1 MNETGEKVDSVFL
14 EGVHADY
21 LMEKDIPYYYSD
33 TIGLTLATAMINR
46 SWGAIPI
53 VDEQKRLI
61 GIVTEFD
68 LLNALIRG
76 KDLET
81 VRAAE
86 IMALEPKFVKEDT
99 RAEVIIKIM
108 DALHLIHLPVVNK
121 EGQLV
126 GLIERSD
133 ILLSYLESKQRSL
146 KFSSL

>member
-1 MNETGEKVDSVFL
+1 MNETEGKVNSVFL
-14 EGVHADY
+14 EGVHADN
-21 LMEKDIPYYYSD
+21 LVEKDIPYYYSD

-46 SWGAIPI
+46 SCGAIPI
-53 VDEQKRLI
+53 VDEQKQLI

-86 IMALEPKFVKEDT
+86 IMAQEPKFVKEDT
-99 RAEVIIKIM
+99 SAEAIIKIM
-108 DALHLIHLPVVNK
+108 DALHLIHLPVVNQ

-133 ILLSYLESKQRSL
+133 ILLSYLESKG
-146 KFSSL
+146 SSLWS

>member
-1 MNETGEKVDSVFL
+1 MNVIEGKVKSVFL
-14 EGVHADY
+14 EGVHADN

-33 TIGLTLATAMINR
+33 TIGLTLVTAMINR

-53 VDEQKRLI
+53 VDEEKRLM

-76 KDLET
+76 KNLET

-99 RAEVIIKIM
+99 SAEAIIKIM

-121 EGQLV
+121 DGQLV
-126 GLIERSD
+126 GLIERSN
-133 ILLSYLESKQRSL
+133 ILLSYLEHKRSPL
-146 KFSSL
+146 QF

>member
-1 MNETGEKVDSVFL
+1 MNETEWKRDSVFL
-14 EGVHADY
+14 EGVHADD

-53 VDEQKRLI
+53 VDEQRRLI

-86 IMALEPKFVKEDT
+86 MMALEPKFVKEDT
-99 RAEVIIKIM
+99 RAEAIIKIM

-133 ILLSYLESKQRSL
+133 VLLSYLESKQRTL